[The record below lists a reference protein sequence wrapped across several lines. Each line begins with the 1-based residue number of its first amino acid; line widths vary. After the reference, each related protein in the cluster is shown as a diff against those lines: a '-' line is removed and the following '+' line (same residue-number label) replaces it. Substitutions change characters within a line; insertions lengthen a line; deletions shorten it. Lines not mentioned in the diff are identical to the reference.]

1 MKQKQYFCCVCW
13 KEYKKQNSIQKTC
26 RKTCQLE
33 YEKQRREEKS
43 KKLSIRI
50 SWVDKDENRLEIR
63 KHIENFM
70 PSLLG
75 TKQVTIKVSR
85 WKLKTDLKKLEEKC
99 DDLWSLV
106 VKKLAFDMC
115 IYCGDWKTLNSH
127 HIFGR
132 ANRSTRW
139 DELNGA
145 CLCANHHQFSTKFSA
160 HGTPALFREWY
171 IDFVWQKYFEDLEER
186 ANRPMKVSVEF
197 LEDKIEY
204 LKKLLSEQW

>member
-1 MKQKQYFCCVCW
+1 MKVKKYFCCICN

-26 RKTCQLE
+26 RPTCQKE

-50 SWVDKDENRLEIR
+50 SWVDNESNRKEIR
-63 KHIENFM
+63 KQVENFI

-85 WKLKTDLKKLEEKC
+85 CKVKTDLKKLEEKC

-106 VKKLAFDMC
+106 VKKIAFDMC
-115 IYCGDWKTLNSH
+115 IYCGESKVLNSH

-132 ANRSTRW
+132 KNRSTRW
-139 DELNGA
+139 DENNGA

-171 IDFVWQKYFEDLEER
+171 IEFVGQEYFDDLEER
-186 ANRPMKVSVEF
+186 ANRPMKVTVEF
-197 LEDKIEY
+197 LEDKIDY
-204 LKKLLSEQW
+204 FKKLLSE